1 MLVDVSRIECVSEWK
16 WLIVSWLITNWLTSW
31 RLLNWMCW
39 FLDFFL
45 WLLELLERFTAVSV
59 SNKCFWANLLN
70 STFMIDY
77 LESIIKMLFW
87 TRNRFRL
94 VFLSMQF
101 MSRLTSIEQYAE
113 NRSKISKSQFQPRDP
128 PLTPPIELIQP
139 HWSTFYL
146 NTTWT
151 LPKCHFKLQD
161 ATYRSIEVLFQF

>member
-94 VFLSMQF
+94 VFFINAIHVAFNIYWAICRESLKN
-101 MSRLTSIEQYAE
+101 L
-113 NRSKISKSQFQPRDP
+113 KKSVS
-128 PLTPPIELIQP
+128 TT
-139 HWSTFYL
+139 WSTFDPSHWTDSTPLKHLLLEYYL
-146 NTTWT
+146 NTTKMP
-151 LPKCHFKLQD
+151 L
-161 ATYRSIEVLFQF
+161 